1 MRKIRII
8 SAILA
13 ILLAFSAMSLP
24 VFAAVDIVDYPSFDD
39 YIAQQLKVDTMEVLY
54 EDDNWQMY
62 FDKQSAEFAL
72 KNKKTGEYTFSNPY
86 DIAINQPLPV
96 GSAATADPNE
106 DTIRQALLSQII
118 LKYEDVSTGATY
130 TLKSFTDAALAGGQ
144 IAFKN
149 IDNGIRVEYAIGT
162 VETKRLI
169 PQWIEKSRFET
180 QILDVLAQQTSLMN
194 GDEMQVY
201 NAITNSSAFYSLVGP
216 AAEDAVYD
224 PQSTPSPER
233 PETYE
238 YLVNTEGAR
247 MYVLMG
253 IGERAKKN
261 IESLIR
267 KYCPEYTYDKLEED
281 HEITGYEGNEKEPP
295 LFRLALEYTL
305 DKDGLTVTI
314 PAKSIRYNETLYR
327 LNDIAILPY
336 FGCSA
341 PGITTGGAGDTYG
354 STLRTDGYVFIPDG
368 SGTLLNFYN
377 EDGTLKKTTQGS
389 SMYGYDYTIET
400 IQATD
405 ANAEIYRIPVFG
417 LVEDFQIS
425 KSVSRGTYKPVVGN
439 KTVVTEYTRGFFAII
454 EEGDSFASIKANL
467 QETPWPGASGSTVYN
482 TVYAEFK
489 VKQNDSVNIG
499 SSIGGGNSTM
509 TATNDTKYI
518 GNYTIRYTM
527 LSDPETAKDA
537 GYKSYAPSYIG
548 MADAYRNYL
557 IARGALEEFAKGE
570 TETTLPLY
578 IHSYGALNAQDTFLS
593 IPVTV
598 EKPLTTFKDVITMSE
613 ELKSEN
619 ITNVNFILEGFANGN
634 MSKPYYPS
642 YVKWGKEVGGADGLE
657 ELLSYAKENEIGV
670 YPDFDFSTAY
680 WVKACAG
687 FSYRK
692 HAARAMSG
700 RYTTKRDY
708 DYVFQ
713 VIRQFGMGN
722 VVSSGAYLELF
733 GKFAEDYDKY
743 EVGGISVLSLGTDLN
758 SDFNEDY
765 SIPREDS
772 KVNTMELLAEMQDKY
787 GNVVIEG
794 GNAYALPY
802 ATDVLGIPLD
812 NSRYAKSSASVPF
825 LGMVL
830 HGYINYTGGI
840 INTSGD
846 VKYEVLKSLENGAAL
861 YFLLSYQNSNEL
873 KNAYAMGLNENYSVD
888 YQTWKSD
895 VVKYYNELNGAIG
908 SLQTAEITSHG
919 FVPAYRVDANT
930 ANYFFTQSGVT
941 RQNLVDATKAYE
953 NVMEEVD
960 KLRFQSRET
969 EASLLLYGDASR
981 PANDPVNLKSEVT
994 LRNNFNV
1001 ATERADLEA
1010 AFSAKYAVDN
1020 VVSVVYTAD
1029 DGTTTE
1035 FYINYNSY
1043 DVAVEYN
1050 GGIYILGAKDFVNTK
1065 DIKAADLADLKYE
1078 AIEALMPTAGQLV
1091 NYQKAQE
1098 NYYDA
1103 VLSGNQTQIKR
1114 AASSL
1119 NKAINAIT
1127 RTTVNVIKLTDANG
1141 NVGYFNYTTSNV
1153 LVSVSS
1159 TEYTVIAPQSYV
1171 ID

>member
-1 MRKIRII
+1 MKKIRII

-13 ILLAFSAMSLP
+13 ILLAFSAVSLP
-24 VFAAVDIVDYPSFDD
+24 VFAAVDIVDYPTFDD
-39 YIAQQLKVDTMEVLY
+39 YTSQQLKVDSMELLY
-54 EDDNWQMY
+54 EDGDWQMY

-86 DIAINQPLPV
+86 DVAINQPLA
-96 GSAATADPNE
+96 STAATADGNE
-106 DTIRQALLSQII
+106 DPIRQALLSQII
-118 LKYEDVSTGATY
+118 LTYEDVATGTTY
-130 TLKSFTDAALAGGQ
+130 TMKSFTDAALAGGQ
-144 IAFKN
+144 ILFKE

-194 GDEMQVY
+194 SDEMQVY

-216 AAEDAVYD
+216 ADENAVYD

-238 YLVNTEGAR
+238 YLVNTDGAR

-295 LFRLALEYTL
+295 LFRLAVEYTL
-305 DKDGLTVTI
+305 DKDGLTASI

-327 LNDIAILPY
+327 LSSLVMLPY
-336 FGCSA
+336 FGCSSA
-341 PGITTGGAGDTYG
+341 GEVTGAAGDASG
-354 STLRTDGYVFIPDG
+354 SYTRKDGYVFIPDG
-368 SGTLLNFYN
+368 SGTLLSFYN
-377 EDGTLKKTTQGS
+377 EDGTLKSGIQGGS
-389 SMYGYDYTIET
+389 LYGFDYAIET
-400 IQATD
+400 IPAND
-405 ANAEIYRIPVFG
+405 ANAETYRIPVFG
-417 LVEDFQIS
+417 LVEEYEIT
-425 KSVSRGTYKPVVGN
+425 KSISRGTYKPVVGN
-439 KTVVTEYTRGFFAII
+439 KTVTTEYKRGFMAII
-454 EEGDSFASIKANL
+454 EEGDSFAAIRANL
-467 QETPWPGASGSTVYN
+467 RESGWAGASGSTVYS
-482 TVYAEFK
+482 TVFALFN

-527 LSDPETAKDA
+527 LSDPNTAEDT
-537 GYKSYAPSYIG
+537 GYKSYDPSYIG
-548 MADAYRNYL
+548 MASAYRDYL

-598 EKPLTTFKDVITMSE
+598 EKPLTTFSDVITMNE

-634 MSKPYYPS
+634 MSKPYYPT
-642 YVKWGKEVGGADGLE
+642 YVKWGKTVGGADGLE
-657 ELLSYAKENEIGV
+657 ELLDYAEENGIGV

-680 WVKACAG
+680 WVKTFSG

-722 VVSSGAYLELF
+722 VVSSGAYLDLF
-733 GKFAEDYDKY
+733 EKFAEDYDKY

-765 SIPREDS
+765 AIPREDS

-787 GNVVIEG
+787 GNVVVSG

-802 ATDVLGIPLD
+802 ATDVLNIPLD
-812 NSRYAKSSASVPF
+812 NSRYQISSYSVPF
-825 LGMVL
+825 IGMVL
-830 HGYINYTGGI
+830 HGYINYTGGV

-846 VKYEVLKSLENGAAL
+846 VQYEVLKSLENGAAL

-895 VVKYYNELNGAIG
+895 VVKYYNQLNGAIG
-908 SLQTAEITSHG
+908 SLQTAEITGHG

-941 RQNLVDATKAYE
+941 RQNLVDVTAAYE
-953 NVMEEVD
+953 SVMEEVD
-960 KLRFQSRET
+960 RLRFQSRET
-969 EASLLLYGDASR
+969 EANLLLYGDASL
-981 PANDPVNLKSEVT
+981 PATDPVNQRSEVT
-994 LRNNFNV
+994 LRNNFNT

-1020 VVSVVYTAD
+1020 VVSVSYTSANGD
-1029 DGTTTE
+1029 VTE

-1065 DIKAADLADLKYE
+1065 DIKVEDLADLKYE

-1091 NYQKAQE
+1091 NYQNAQE
-1098 NYYDA
+1098 NYYNA

-1114 AASSL
+1114 AESSL

-1141 NVGYFNYTTSNV
+1141 NVGFFNYTTSNV
-1153 LVSVSS
+1153 LVPVSS
-1159 TEYTVIAPQSYV
+1159 TEYIVIASQSYV